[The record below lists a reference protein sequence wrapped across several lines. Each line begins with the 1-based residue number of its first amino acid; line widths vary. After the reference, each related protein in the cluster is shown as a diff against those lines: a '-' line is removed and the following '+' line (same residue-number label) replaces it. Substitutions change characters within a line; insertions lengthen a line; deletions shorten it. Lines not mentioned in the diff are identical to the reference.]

1 MRKYLLMLSLT
12 LPLLAQQTETDKE
25 ITKEEQRENRTATG
39 VKEGRQKKSWGKRA
53 WMGLQDADW
62 KKYNAAHDRAH
73 NKKDG
78 MKRGVDNR
86 DRRMMMAKR
95 REMQRKRF
103 WRSTVRVVVIGGVA
117 YYIGY
122 KVGQD
127 EMKKGHKGKKPI
139 TWLREDK
146 KWI

>member
-1 MRKYLLMLSLT
+1 MKKYLLMFAFI
-12 LPLLAQQTETDKE
+12 LPLMAQEVEVKETDGKTE
-25 ITKEEQRENRTATG
+25 VTVKKQYDKKKWNRG
-39 VKEGRQKKSWGKRA
+39 
-53 WMGLQDADW
+53 D
-62 KKYNAAHDRAH
+62 
-73 NKKDG
+73 
-78 MKRGVDNR
+78 MKRGGGKSRGVDK
-86 DRRMMMAKR
+86 RMMMAKR

-139 TWLREDK
+139 TWTREDK
-146 KWI
+146 K

>member
-25 ITKEEQRENRTATG
+25 ITKQEQRENRTATG

-53 WMGLQDADW
+53 WMGLQDAEW

-73 NKKDG
+73 NKKGG

-95 REMQRKRF
+95 KKMQRKRF
-103 WRSTVRVVVIGGVA
+103 WRSAVRVVVIGGVA
-117 YYIGY
+117 YYVGY
-122 KVGQD
+122 QQG
-127 EMKKGHKGKKPI
+127 MKKNRKGGMKKPGL
-139 TWLREDK
+139 LRDDK
-146 KWI
+146 K

>member
-1 MRKYLLMLSLT
+1 MKKILMMLALS

-25 ITKEEQRENRTATG
+25 ITKQEQRENRTATG

-146 KWI
+146 K

>member
-1 MRKYLLMLSLT
+1 MKKYLLMLSLT

-25 ITKEEQRENRTATG
+25 ITKQEQRENRTATG
-39 VKEGRQKKSWGKRA
+39 VKEEGRQKKSWGKRA
-53 WMGLQDADW
+53 WMGLQAAEW

-73 NKKDG
+73 NKKGG

-127 EMKKGHKGKKPI
+127 EMKKGSKGKKPI

-146 KWI
+146 K

>member
-73 NKKDG
+73 NKKGG

-103 WRSTVRVVVIGGVA
+103 WRSTVRVVMIGGVA

-146 KWI
+146 K

>member
-1 MRKYLLMLSLT
+1 MKKYLLMLSLT

-25 ITKEEQRENRTATG
+25 ITKQEQRENRTATG
-39 VKEGRQKKSWGKRA
+39 VKEEGRQKKSWGKRA
-53 WMGLQDADW
+53 WMGLQDAEW
-62 KKYNAAHDRAH
+62 RKYNAAHDRAH
-73 NKKDG
+73 NKKGG

-95 REMQRKRF
+95 REMRKKRF
-103 WRSTVRVVVIGGVA
+103 WRSTIRVVVIGGVA

-139 TWLREDK
+139 MWTREDK
-146 KWI
+146 K

>member
-1 MRKYLLMLSLT
+1 MKKLFLVLGLS

-25 ITKEEQRENRTATG
+25 ITKQEQRENRTATG
-39 VKEGRQKKSWGKRA
+39 VKEEGRQKKSWGKRA
-53 WMGLQDADW
+53 WMGLQAADW

-78 MKRGVDNR
+78 MRRGVDNR

-139 TWLREDK
+139 TWTREDK
-146 KWI
+146 K

>member
-1 MRKYLLMLSLT
+1 MKKYLLMLSLT

-25 ITKEEQRENRTATG
+25 ITKQEQRENRTATG

-53 WMGLQDADW
+53 WMGLQDAEW

-73 NKKDG
+73 NKKGG

-146 KWI
+146 K

>member
-1 MRKYLLMLSLT
+1 MLSLT

-73 NKKDG
+73 NKKGG

-146 KWI
+146 K

>member
-1 MRKYLLMLSLT
+1 MLSLT

-25 ITKEEQRENRTATG
+25 ITKEEQRENRTVTG

-78 MKRGVDNR
+78 MRRGVDNR

-103 WRSTVRVVVIGGVA
+103 WRSAVRVVVIGGVA
-117 YYIGY
+117 YYVGY
-122 KVGQD
+122 QQG
-127 EMKKGHKGKKPI
+127 MKKDRKGGMKRPGWI
-139 TWLREDK
+139 REDK
-146 KWI
+146 K